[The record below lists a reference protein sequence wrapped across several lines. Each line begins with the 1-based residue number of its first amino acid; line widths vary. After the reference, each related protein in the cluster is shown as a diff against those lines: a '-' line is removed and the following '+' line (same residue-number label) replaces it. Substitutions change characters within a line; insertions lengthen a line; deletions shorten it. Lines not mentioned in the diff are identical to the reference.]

1 MKVARHF
8 RPSSLAAII
17 LPLFLMTAFVS
28 VHAQSVQDAPAA
40 TDLKFHRFQPK
51 IAPEQSVSAA
61 MSTAQQIQALEQE
74 KDSRTAAQQK
84 IDSNVLYT
92 IRMLA
97 GQPAAPGIPY
107 MNTGVDL
114 DENNGV
120 VVDITA
126 QVTERLLQQL
136 NSAGALVL
144 YSNIDFGA
152 IRAIVPPGQVEG
164 IAASSDVIF
173 VARKAG
179 SITSRFNKAP
189 VFKHLSGSKA
199 LPKAAMP
206 LGFELRA
213 ARIRKQ
219 LAALLQAGTNGTGQG
234 AVTTEGDATHRA
246 ADARGAFGVTGA
258 GLKIG
263 VLSDSANF
271 TGAAAAAQASGD
283 LPPTCPG
290 PGGSCLTIVHDFLI
304 DPNAADE
311 GTAMM
316 EIIHDMAPGASLF
329 FATADSGEANFAA
342 NILELRNTF
351 GCDIIVDD
359 VFYFDEP
366 VFQDGIVAQAVN
378 TVTTAGALYFS
389 SAGNEGNVDN
399 GTAGYFEG
407 DFNDA
412 GSLAFT
418 FPGGAKTGTV
428 HNFGTLGSPIN
439 GDIITSPGGA
449 YTLNWADPQ
458 GGSANDYDLF
468 DITSGGTV
476 RASSTNIQS
485 GSQNPFE
492 FIDTN
497 SLPFAAGDRLV
508 VFKTAAAAVRFFAIN
523 TIRGTLSVVTTG
535 QTHGHSAANGVGI
548 YSVAATPAAA
558 SPFGGAP
565 GPFPSPFNTSNHV
578 ETFTSDGPRRVFFD
592 AAGTAITPGNFTST
606 GGTVRLKPDIT
617 GADGVS
623 TTLPGGSGLNPFFGT
638 SAAAPSAASVAAL
651 VKSAA
656 PALTQ
661 AKIRTALTSTAIDI
675 AAAGY
680 DRDSGNGI
688 VMAFEAITSLGVP
701 GVANPELG
709 TITATE
715 NPGNGNGFI
724 EAGEGGKLVIQLKNT
739 NGVQTATGISATLT
753 TSTPGVTITQPNV
766 SAYADMAAGTGSGNN
781 LTPFT
786 FTVAD
791 TAGCGLN
798 VNFTLTVNY
807 SGTSAQTRVLSFTV
821 PTGVV
826 TFTNNLGTLPTPVA
840 GFTTATGTQV
850 NRISRNAVP
859 SACGSAKTFPGT
871 VINPSLT
878 FDSYTFTACQSTCA
892 KITLVPTTNAAS
904 IFESAYSPSYVP
916 STISTNYA
924 GDAGV
929 SGSPQVFSINTTAA
943 TAYTVVVNDV
953 TGSSVGTN
961 YALQIPVCAFS
972 CSALNHVPLAVVHN
986 VTVVAATVGGTA
998 AASINNG
1005 SSDPD
1010 GDTLTITQ
1018 SPAGP
1023 YPVGNTSVRLT
1034 VTDTKGATAQATATV
1049 TVVNPDFF
1057 NIAAVT
1063 PSVSVTAGQTV
1074 TDHITVT
1081 PSPATGNT
1089 ITFSCTGLPALTTCS
1104 FTPGTVPP
1112 GASPTDVVETI
1123 TTTASVTSGLER
1135 PRAFYAVW
1143 MPLSGLGLVGAVLL
1157 GSRRKNRKAA
1167 YLFVA
1172 MTLMLML
1179 ALAGCGGGGHTP
1191 VTTPGTPAGTFTI
1204 TTTATTAATTKTTTF
1219 TLVVN

>member
-28 VHAQSVQDAPAA
+28 VHAQLVLDKPTV
-40 TDLKFHRFQPK
+40 TDLKSHKFQPK
-51 IAPEQSVSAA
+51 VLPEQAA
-61 MSTAQQIQALEQE
+61 STPAAQTPGPNGMSMGAAQQIQALEQE
-74 KDSRTAAQQK
+74 KESRTAAQQK

-92 IRMLA
+92 LRMLQ
-97 GQPAAPGIPY
+97 GRPAAAGVPYLYTGI
-107 MNTGVDL
+107 DL
-114 DENNGV
+114 DENNNV
-120 VVDITA
+120 IVDITA
-126 QVTERLLQQL
+126 YVTDSLLQQVT
-136 NSAGALVL
+136 SAGGQILNTNKEL
-144 YSNIDFGA
+144 RS
-152 IRAIVPPGQVEG
+152 IRAIVPPGQLEA
-164 IAASSDVIF
+164 IASSPDVIF
-173 VARKAG
+173 ISPKQGWATHRVERAPKFPAML
-179 SITSRFNKAP
+179 RFPMAP
-189 VFKHLSGSKA
+189 
-199 LPKAAMP
+199 
-206 LGFELRA
+206 GFEQRA
-213 ARIRKQ
+213 ARVRQQMAIM
-219 LAALLQAGTNGTGQG
+219 LQSVTAGTGQG
-234 AVTTEGDATHRA
+234 SVTSEGDATHRA
-246 ADARGAFGVTGA
+246 FDARGAFGVNGA

-263 VLSDSANF
+263 VLSDGVSSL
-271 TGAAAAAQASGD
+271 AASQATGD
-283 LPPTCPG
+283 LGTVTVLAG
-290 PGGSCLTIVHDFLI
+290 QGGSG
-304 DPNAADE
+304 DE
-311 GTAMM
+311 GTAML

-329 FATADSGEANFAA
+329 FATADPTITQFAT
-342 NILELRNTF
+342 NIRGLRTA

-359 VFYFDEP
+359 VFYFVETP
-366 VFQDGIVAQAVN
+366 FQDGQTGAVLSTTNAGVVTQAVN
-378 TVTTAGALYFS
+378 DVAAAGALYFS
-389 SAGNEGNVDN
+389 SAGNEGNVDL
-399 GTAGYFEG
+399 GTAGAYEA
-407 DFNDA
+407 DFNGVA
-412 GSLAFT
+412 ASAPL
-418 FPGGAKTGTV
+418 PLTGKV
-428 HNFGTLGSPIN
+428 HNFGATLY
-439 GDIITSPGGA
+439 DTITSGGLG
-449 YTLNWADPQ
+449 TLFLWWADPL
-458 GGSANDYDLF
+458 GGSSNDYDLYIL
-468 DITSGGTV
+468 DSTGATV
-476 RASSTNIQS
+476 VASSTNIQS
-485 GSQNPFE
+485 GTQDGIE
-492 FIDTN
+492 G
-497 SLPFAAGDRLV
+497 LQAGVATGNRVV
-508 VFKTAAAAVRFFAIN
+508 VFQKTGALDRFLHISNF
-523 TIRGTLSVVTTG
+523 RGTLTVATSG
-535 QTHGHSAANGVGI
+535 ETHGHSSASAAGA

-558 SPFGGAP
+558 TPFGGP
-565 GPFPSPFNTSNHV
+565 SGPFPSPFNAANQV
-578 ETFTSDGPRRVFFD
+578 ETFSSDGLRRIFFN
-592 AAGTAITPGNFTST
+592 GNSTAITPGNFSST
-606 GGTVRLKPDIT
+606 GGTVLNKPDIT
-617 GADGVS
+617 AADGVS
-623 TTLPGGSGLNPFFGT
+623 VTGVGGFGSPFFGT
-638 SAAAPSAASVAAL
+638 SAAAPSAAGVAAL
-651 VKSAA
+651 VKSAG

-661 AKIRTALTSTAIDI
+661 AQIRTALTGTAIDI
-675 AAAGY
+675 MGGGY
-680 DRDSGNGI
+680 DRDSGSGI

-701 GVANPELG
+701 GFANPELG
-709 TITATE
+709 TVTATE
-715 NPGNGNGFI
+715 NPGNANGII

-739 NGVQTATGISATLT
+739 TGVQTATAISATLT

-766 SAYADMAAGTGSGNN
+766 SAYADMPAGTGSGNN
-781 LTPFT
+781 LTPFA

-791 TAGCGLN
+791 TAPCGLT

-807 SGTSAQTRVLSFTV
+807 LGTSAQSRVLSFSV

-826 TFTNNLGTLPTPVA
+826 TFTNVLGTTPA
-840 GFTTATGTQV
+840 AIPGITTRTGTQV

-859 SACGSAKTFPGT
+859 STCASVKAFPGS
-871 VINPSLT
+871 VAAGSLT
-878 FDSYTFTACQSTCA
+878 FDSYKFTACKATCLSTSISSLNSVRMFQSD
-892 KITLVPTTNAAS
+892 
-904 IFESAYSPSYVP
+904 YSPSFDP
-916 STISTNYA
+916 TNITTNFA
-924 GDAGV
+924 GDAGA
-929 SGSPQVFSINTTAA
+929 SGEGQVCSINTVVSNT
-943 TAYTVVVNDV
+943 YEIVVNDV
-953 TGSSVGTN
+953 TGTAVGST
-961 YALQIPVCAFS
+961 YTLTIPACAFS